1 MFMLETS
8 DVTSLPDT
16 MAGVMKV
23 LKTEVNPILRRDFGV
38 WIRGMLRKKKIDL
51 DVGELD
57 EMEVK
62 PMLLETLD
70 KFEKDAVKRGRRA
83 GQKAGQRAGQKAG
96 LDRGRLEALRGTL
109 AAGLEARFGASGAQL
124 KERVAS
130 IEDPARLD
138 KLVVAFAMA
147 PSIAD
152 FMREFE
158 LQPPAG

>member
-1 MFMLETS
+1 M
-8 DVTSLPDT
+8 
-16 MAGVMKV
+16 
-23 LKTEVNPILRRDFGV
+23 
-38 WIRGMLRKKKIDL
+38 
-51 DVGELD
+51 
-57 EMEVK
+57 
-62 PMLLETLD
+62 
-70 KFEKDAVKRGRRA
+70 
-83 GQKAGQRAGQKAG
+83 
-96 LDRGRLEALRGTL
+96 

>member
-1 MFMLETS
+1 
-8 DVTSLPDT
+8 
-16 MAGVMKV
+16 
-23 LKTEVNPILRRDFGV
+23 
-38 WIRGMLRKKKIDL
+38 MLRKKKIDL
-51 DVGELD
+51 DIAELN

-70 KFEKDAVKRGRRA
+70 KFEKDTLKQGRRE
-83 GQKAGQRAGQKAG
+83 GRKAGQKAG
-96 LDRGRLEALRGTL
+96 LERGRLEALRGTL
-109 AAGLEARFGASGAQL
+109 AAGLEAKFGASGAQL